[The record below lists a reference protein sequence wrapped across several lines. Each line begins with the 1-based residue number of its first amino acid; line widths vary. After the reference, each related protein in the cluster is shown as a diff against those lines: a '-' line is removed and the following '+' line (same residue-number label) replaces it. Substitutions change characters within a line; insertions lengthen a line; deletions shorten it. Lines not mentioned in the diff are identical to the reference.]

1 MEFVIADYN
10 VCMTVTCHVPQ
21 AGSDFG
27 RSCAPGA
34 RVDAAF
40 VTEKAWT
47 VFAGYLFARGD
58 GCLPGWMP

>member
-1 MEFVIADYN
+1 MLASSTPKLSAVYPPTDSMEFVIADYN

-40 VTEKAWT
+40 VTEKA
-47 VFAGYLFARGD
+47 
-58 GCLPGWMP
+58 